1 MSDYGV
7 TIQDIKRIGPMIG
20 SGQAVQMEVRNENWE
35 WNPVEALVSFEPI
48 EDGAEA
54 EVVSEG
60 GPQSAFEKR
69 VYIKILKQLDSEA
82 VVKKY
87 DIVSYDIS

>member
-7 TIQDIKRIGPMIG
+7 TIQDIKRITPMIG
-20 SGQAVQMEVRNENWE
+20 SGQTVQMEVRNENWE
-35 WNPVEALVSFEPI
+35 WSPVEALVSFEPI

-60 GPQSAFEKR
+60 GPVSSFEKP
-69 VYIKILKQLDSEA
+69 VYIKIVKQLDSES

-87 DIVSYDIS
+87 DIVNYDIS